1 VDVDTPPACAEDM
14 FPPALV
20 RLLDTA
26 RQAIDQHVSNH
37 GNCVDCGSVW
47 PCRHAQL
54 AEFALGAL

>member
-1 VDVDTPPACAEDM
+1 MNAPPCAEDL

-26 RQAIDQHVSNH
+26 RRAIDQHVSDD
-37 GNCVDCGSVW
+37 GNCVDCGSAW
-47 PCRHAQL
+47 PCRRAQL